1 MRRKIIYGVL
11 AVVSIVLLAVL
22 ITMYQ
27 RQVSVNGQMLA
38 DDFRYAGYSAVSFDK
53 VSSDRLTNGEKKKA
67 LNSYWL
73 AMRPLSANINR
84 VAESGAYREYRMD
97 GLEEFLIELNEDLG
111 NPAKY
116 DALIRTIKKV
126 NVNLE
131 RIGEQSR
138 SGYNFRGD
146 PENIRKYISEAEKEC
161 RAYTGR

>member
-11 AVVSIVLLAVL
+11 AVVCIVLLAVL

-84 VAESGAYREYRMD
+84 VAESGANREYRMD

-131 RIGEQSR
+131 RISEQSR